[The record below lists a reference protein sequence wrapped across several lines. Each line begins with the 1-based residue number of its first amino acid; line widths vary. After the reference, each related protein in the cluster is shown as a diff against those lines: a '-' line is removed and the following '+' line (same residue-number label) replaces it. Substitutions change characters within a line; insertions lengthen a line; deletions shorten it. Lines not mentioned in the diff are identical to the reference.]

1 MLVGRILYACLASLI
16 TFGLG
21 ATAAPLRLCLGSQ
34 PNSPLL
40 LPLLVDWSPR
50 FSQAPRASC
59 LLAACCAR
67 FVRGLTVVRLV
78 CSGRGVEW
86 SGGIKWARVSFNR
99 IAALWPVAFGSCVT
113 AYLRSCYCVL
123 LCTLL
128 FALNEF
134 EETRI
139 IVTVHTIRETRQIS
153 HSKT

>member
-1 MLVGRILYACLASLI
+1 MHACLASVPLSRWPR
-16 TFGLG
+16 LG
-21 ATAAPLRLCLGSQ
+21 ATAASLRLCQ
-34 PNSPLL
+34 PVPANSFSDPPSLESSS
-40 LPLLVDWSPR
+40 PYSWSPR
-50 FSQAPRASC
+50 FQPSATRF
-59 LLAACCAR
+59 LLAVPGL
-67 FVRGLTVVRLV
+67 FGGLTVVRLV

-128 FALNEF
+128 FALNES